1 MKTTHVEPPHVL
13 EIERGL
19 LGAILHDRQ
28 LSDGI
33 FEKLPTPEAFYF
45 PKHRRIYSAI
55 LKLADASEPIEI
67 AAVATILREGNG
79 NTVLMTD
86 LVELSEQ
93 CFFTHYTEYAAKIV
107 DRYRLRKLIQV
118 ANDAIRTAHERQDD
132 AIGVLDTVEQQ
143 IFALTH
149 NQSGIENLQTMT
161 DIVSAAL
168 EEINSH
174 QVGEAQKKYIQ
185 SGIGELDRLLHGL
198 KPGKYYLLAGRPSH
212 GKSQM
217 ALQIA
222 YHAASK
228 GFPVGFVS
236 LEMPVDEL
244 GMRLLCTVSR
254 VDSYLSQTQN
264 GLDSFRW
271 DKISRAQAKLYNI
284 PLHITALPKISI
296 PELRGLCRR
305 MVSKHNA
312 KLIIIDYLQLVD
324 PGQQESRER
333 EVAYIS
339 RNLKQINMELH
350 VPLIALSQLRRLPP
364 TVKDREPILA
374 DLRDSGTLEQEAD
387 VVMFVYHSSTGDR
400 KIIVGK
406 HRGGRCG
413 KVKMEFIEGRW
424 EEPEWKELP
433 F

>member
-1 MKTTHVEPPHVL
+1 MRSDLPHVL

-19 LGAILHDRQ
+19 LGAILHDRH
-28 LSDGI
+28 LSDDV
-33 FEKLPTPEAFYF
+33 FEKLPTPEAFYS
-45 PKHRRIYSAI
+45 PKHRQIYSAI
-55 LKLADASEPIEI
+55 LKLAGASEPIEVG
-67 AAVATILREGNG
+67 AVVTILREGNS
-79 NTVLMTD
+79 NSILATD
-86 LVELSEQ
+86 LVELTEQ
-93 CFFTHYTEYAAKIV
+93 CFFTHYAEYAAKIV
-107 DRYRLRKLIQV
+107 DRHRLRQLIQV
-118 ANDAIRTAHERQDD
+118 ANDTIKTAHERQDD
-132 AIGVLDTVEQQ
+132 ATWVLDTVEQQ
-143 IFALTH
+143 IFALTRKH
-149 NQSGIENLQTMT
+149 SGMDNLQTMA
-161 DIVSAAL
+161 DIVAASL

-174 QVGEAQKKYIQ
+174 QVGDAQKKYIQ

-222 YHAASK
+222 YYAASM

-264 GLDSFRW
+264 GLDSFKW
-271 DKISRAQAKLYNI
+271 DKISRAQVKLYNI
-284 PLHITALPKISI
+284 PLHITALPKITI

-305 MVSKHNA
+305 MVSKHDA
-312 KLIIIDYLQLVD
+312 KLIIIDYLQLID

-339 RNLKQINMELH
+339 RNLKEINMELH

-374 DLRDSGTLEQEAD
+374 DLRDSGTLEQDAD
-387 VVMFVYHSSTGDR
+387 VVVFVYHGSTGEK

-413 KVKMEFIEGRW
+413 KVKMVFIEGRW